1 MKICNY
7 KRLQPR
13 GNETLYKMILTKLPD
28 NKGAFDFFSKKPK
41 QCKGFHTWFKS
52 LKNLYIASK
61 KNKVKYTEDE
71 CIDNLCDLLED
82 RHYQVYYIYIYIYII
97 IETSFNIQIYQFN

>member
-13 GNETLYKMILTKLPD
+13 GNETLYKLILTKLPD
-28 NKGAFDFFSKKPK
+28 NRSTLDKLLSKKPK
-41 QCKGFHTWFKS
+41 QCKGFHDYFKS

-61 KNKVKYTEDE
+61 KDKVKYSEEE
-71 CIDNLCDLLED
+71 CIDTLCDLLED
-82 RHYQVYYIYIYIYII
+82 RHYQV
-97 IETSFNIQIYQFN
+97 F